1 MKHALLRVWV
11 KTQILVD
18 SVREEKGQ
26 DLVEYAL
33 LGALISVVSIAAI
46 TNVGQK
52 VLGIFNAI
60 DGGL

>member
-1 MKHALLRVWV
+1 MLNLYVKFQNALQSMK
-11 KTQILVD
+11 D
-18 SVREEKGQ
+18 ENGQ
-26 DLVEYAL
+26 DLIEYAL

-60 DGGL
+60 NTAL